1 MNNREQQVADKV
13 LKRALKARFARGA
26 RKWLAAY
33 NSVVSSSGT
42 RQFQDK
48 ESEKDAK

>member
-26 RKWLAAY
+26 RKWLSAY
-33 NSVVSSSGT
+33 QSVVTASGT

-48 ESEKDAK
+48 ETKKDDK